1 MFYFE
6 GNNDKVD
13 LLFYK
18 IQNEVKTRQNSDN
31 NEYLEYFR
39 TIIINRKL
47 ILIINIL

>member
-6 GNNDKVD
+6 WNDNKVD

-18 IQNEVKTRQNSDN
+18 IQNEVKTRQDSDN

-39 TIIINRKL
+39 TITINRKL
-47 ILIINIL
+47 ILITNIL